1 MLNQYLEQWPVE
13 LNCLEQNQSDRSTTK
28 LTKQTSSD
36 KAHELSDNQLQS
48 VVGGLQERKSI
59 RVIGFEN

>member
-1 MLNQYLEQWPVE
+1 MLNQYLEQWPLE
-13 LNCLEQNQSDRSTTK
+13 LNCLEQNQSDRSPTK
-28 LTKQTSSD
+28 PAPNQLE